1 MKSKK
6 LDFLIKHIDRKNHLG
21 NFLKCLILYQ
31 IRYLI
36 VKNILEKLKVME
48 QKFLHQHQG
57 TDRNNE
63 MLMKNNYSN
72 KMNKNI
78 IFHFKKLMNNKILQ
92 AILTQSNLKIIWYL

>member
-1 MKSKK
+1 
-6 LDFLIKHIDRKNHLG
+6 
-21 NFLKCLILYQ
+21 
-31 IRYLI
+31 
-36 VKNILEKLKVME
+36 ME

-92 AILTQSNLKIIWYL
+92 AILAQGNLKIIWYL

>member
-1 MKSKK
+1 
-6 LDFLIKHIDRKNHLG
+6 
-21 NFLKCLILYQ
+21 
-31 IRYLI
+31 
-36 VKNILEKLKVME
+36 ME

-72 KMNKNI
+72 KMKLMNINI

-92 AILTQSNLKIIWYL
+92 AILTKSNLKII

>member
-1 MKSKK
+1 
-6 LDFLIKHIDRKNHLG
+6 
-21 NFLKCLILYQ
+21 
-31 IRYLI
+31 
-36 VKNILEKLKVME
+36 ME

-78 IFHFKKLMNNKILQ
+78 IFHFKKLMNNKIL
-92 AILTQSNLKIIWYL
+92 